1 MPPRRSY
8 SLPSYSYTATS
19 WKIESTPRVGNH
31 KANAADIVTNAWACS
46 IGSAVFDANILVLA
60 DVQEFAF
67 DSATRYLICG
77 YNLNNIISI
86 GK

>member
-1 MPPRRSY
+1 L
-8 SLPSYSYTATS
+8 SLLR
-19 WKIESTPRVGNH
+19 EVGNH
-31 KANAADIVTNAWACS
+31 KANAADIVTNAWACTLEYQRSS
-46 IGSAVFDANILVLA
+46 IGSAVFDANILDLA
-60 DVQEFAF
+60 DVQQFAF

>member
-1 MPPRRSY
+1 L
-8 SLPSYSYTATS
+8 SLLR
-19 WKIESTPRVGNH
+19 EVGNH
-31 KANAADIVTNAWACS
+31 KANAADIVTNAWACTLALEYQRS
-46 IGSAVFDANILVLA
+46 STGSAVFDANILDLA
-60 DVQEFAF
+60 DVQQFAF